1 MALSVGNSN
10 FKHQRWLSFVTA
22 DIDWA
27 IFFAALLLTCAG
39 LVTMYSFKGDNLLFE
54 KQIISLGLSVAVF
67 FTLSFFDFR
76 FLRQSK
82 VSMGL
87 YLAVILIL
95 TALLFGG
102 RTVKGAQSWFDFG
115 GFAFQ
120 PVDLA
125 KVVLI
130 AVLSK
135 YFSRRHI
142 EIANLRHLIISGVYT
157 SLIAFLVLL
166 QPDFGS
172 AIIIMMIWFGMVW
185 ISGIS
190 KKHILGF
197 FLFVV
202 VSSLF
207 LWSQVFEEYQKQRI
221 INFMNPLADIRGTGY
236 NAFQSTVAV
245 GSGELLG
252 KGVGFG
258 TQSRLKF
265 LPEYETDF
273 IFSAFSEE
281 WGFLG
286 VLFLFS
292 LYGLVF
298 WRLILS
304 AWHGATNF
312 ETLFCVGA
320 VVFFLSHFLIH
331 VGMNIG
337 LLPVTGTTLPF
348 MSYGGSHLLA
358 EYSILGVIMG
368 MRKYRRAADRESATN
383 EVVGF
388 V

>member
-102 RTVKGAQSWFDFG
+102 RTVKGAQSWFVFG

-207 LWSQVFEEYQKQRI
+207 LWSQVFEEYQ
-221 INFMNPLADIRGTGY
+221 
-236 NAFQSTVAV
+236 
-245 GSGELLG
+245 
-252 KGVGFG
+252 
-258 TQSRLKF
+258 
-265 LPEYETDF
+265 
-273 IFSAFSEE
+273 
-281 WGFLG
+281 
-286 VLFLFS
+286 
-292 LYGLVF
+292 
-298 WRLILS
+298 
-304 AWHGATNF
+304 
-312 ETLFCVGA
+312 
-320 VVFFLSHFLIH
+320 
-331 VGMNIG
+331 
-337 LLPVTGTTLPF
+337 
-348 MSYGGSHLLA
+348 
-358 EYSILGVIMG
+358 
-368 MRKYRRAADRESATN
+368 
-383 EVVGF
+383 
-388 V
+388 

>member
-337 LLPVTGTTLPF
+337 ILPVTGVTLPLF
-348 MSYGGSHLLA
+348 SSGGS
-358 EYSILGVIMG
+358 SITSVLFTLGMVAYYEKNLI
-368 MRKYRRAADRESATN
+368 
-383 EVVGF
+383 
-388 V
+388 